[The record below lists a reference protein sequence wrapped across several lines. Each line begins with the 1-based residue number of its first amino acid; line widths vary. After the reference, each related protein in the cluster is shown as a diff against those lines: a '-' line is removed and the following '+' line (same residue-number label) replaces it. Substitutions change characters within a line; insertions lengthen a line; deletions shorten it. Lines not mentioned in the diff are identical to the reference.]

1 LAERRVEQ
9 RRIAKA
15 NGAVILEDP
24 SVALRAL
31 THQSP
36 SFAESDLERF
46 LRSRTE
52 DGVQFCAALR
62 AVLQS
67 PELIPLPAAA
77 GGARRFTSRDM
88 IEAAKSLARRVTA
101 MAGRRG
107 HTVAPHHCVGVL
119 ARLVPPDDAMAR
131 VFMDLTGVGAAK
143 AVALGD
149 DDGKVRLIE
158 ALVAAWSAAGFA
170 VVRMTPQTPGQ
181 IELAAHCVL
190 LIEDAE
196 MLGLKALER
205 AVGAADS
212 ARAKVV
218 LVGDL
223 PRLRAMG
230 DDAPLAVV
238 LRALALIC
246 GSAPE

>member
-1 LAERRVEQ
+1 
-9 RRIAKA
+9 
-15 NGAVILEDP
+15 
-24 SVALRAL
+24 
-31 THQSP
+31 
-36 SFAESDLERF
+36 
-46 LRSRTE
+46 
-52 DGVQFCAALR
+52 
-62 AVLQS
+62 
-67 PELIPLPAAA
+67 
-77 GGARRFTSRDM
+77 
-88 IEAAKSLARRVTA
+88 
-101 MAGRRG
+101 
-107 HTVAPHHCVGVL
+107 
-119 ARLVPPDDAMAR
+119 MAR